1 MAKKFEVN
9 SLSEYVNF
17 VSRNNLNNF
26 ISRGENKKFDGI
38 IASAFRY
45 QTPIKFQNM
54 ILQFYNTIGNDV
66 TNMQRENFVAFSQ
79 HHGIPTNLIDFS
91 LSPLVSLFF
100 ACYDTDTNSDKSGDV
115 YFINKSR
122 LISINEM
129 VNSFTLGDN
138 LFQKLMQFNL
148 SIAPIIAK
156 LYTYEHT
163 HTQEVQKIII
173 DWTSKL
179 KVDLIRK
186 RKYKNL
192 FQIINQFRKES
203 KLKTEYTLHSFSQD
217 FDTKYTYSE
226 KILEQLIKSNQD
238 YNKQYSNFSLYD
250 EEIANCY
257 KLIEVALVDRQYVYD
272 KDILLMLLLM
282 RTVFEELFD
291 YRYTRD
297 LIKTFDLPFYF
308 SYSPPNILSRI
319 ENQSSLFVYQL
330 YYDYDLIDPYI
341 EETEHRMIQNISP
354 DYILK
359 VNCKEEI
366 LDALD
371 SVGINLKFIYSDYDN
386 IAKYI
391 KSKSL
396 GL

>member
-1 MAKKFEVN
+1 M
-9 SLSEYVNF
+9 
-17 VSRNNLNNF
+17 
-26 ISRGENKKFDGI
+26 
-38 IASAFRY
+38 
-45 QTPIKFQNM
+45 
-54 ILQFYNTIGNDV
+54 
-66 TNMQRENFVAFSQ
+66 
-79 HHGIPTNLIDFS
+79 
-91 LSPLVSLFF
+91 
-100 ACYDTDTNSDKSGDV
+100 
-115 YFINKSR
+115 
-122 LISINEM
+122 
-129 VNSFTLGDN
+129 
-138 LFQKLMQFNL
+138 
-148 SIAPIIAK
+148 
-156 LYTYEHT
+156 
-163 HTQEVQKIII
+163 
-173 DWTSKL
+173 
-179 KVDLIRK
+179 
-186 RKYKNL
+186 
-192 FQIINQFRKES
+192 
-203 KLKTEYTLHSFSQD
+203 
-217 FDTKYTYSE
+217 
-226 KILEQLIKSNQD
+226 
-238 YNKQYSNFSLYD
+238 YD